1 MNFKKPK
8 DDVLNEAR
16 LQADVSFA
24 NMLRSSLPYGN
35 FDRDSVI
42 SAVGQAVSWAMH
54 DALKSL
60 IDNIYT
66 DADFEEDMNLRDK
79 P

>member
-24 NMLRSSLPYGN
+24 NMLRSSLPCGN